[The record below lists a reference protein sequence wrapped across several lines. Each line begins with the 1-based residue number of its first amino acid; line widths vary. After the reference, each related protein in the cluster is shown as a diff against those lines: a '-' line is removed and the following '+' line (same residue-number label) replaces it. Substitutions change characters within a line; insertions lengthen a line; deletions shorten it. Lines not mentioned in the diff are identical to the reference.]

1 MALLTARV
9 RAREPVH
16 HILPPS
22 GRGGVGI
29 EGQPRTLDRLRQ
41 EVVQGCQDVA
51 AGGVVALGELGGLL
65 VVAPGTVAGGD
76 HGGDQGS
83 VVLVAVGVLGFG
95 IMLRAWWLFRER
107 ATAICPT
114 AKTTSLITNDVYGLT
129 RNPMYLGIVMMLL
142 GIAVATG
149 SLPCYLASLAFFL
162 IIDAVFCPYEERKL
176 EQAFGDAFTRYR
188 GAVRRWL

>member
-1 MALLTARV
+1 MKAQHPPCPRMLTYRPPRIAMALLLAAAVLQLATPAFWP
-9 RAREPVH
+9 E
-16 HILPPS
+16 LP
-22 GRGGVGI
+22 
-29 EGQPRTLDRLRQ
+29 
-41 EVVQGCQDVA
+41 
-51 AGGVVALGELGGLL
+51 ALPTGGL
-65 VVAPGTVAGGD
+65 
-76 HGGDQGS
+76 
-83 VVLVAVGVLGFG
+83 AVGVLGFG

-176 EQAFGDAFTRYR
+176 EQAFGAAFTRYR
-188 GAVRRWL
+188 GVVRRWL